1 MDINDT
7 QQWQRPLID
16 DRLTPY
22 IEVDAER
29 LEQNLQHM
37 QRKASAAGVA
47 LRPHIKTH
55 KSVWIAQRQLEYG
68 AQGVTVS
75 KPSAGISFLQGGVHD
90 LLLAYPVL
98 QLPGGA

>member
-47 LRPHIKTH
+47 LRP
-55 KSVWIAQRQLEYG
+55 
-68 AQGVTVS
+68 
-75 KPSAGISFLQGGVHD
+75 ISN
-90 LLLAYPVL
+90 A
-98 QLPGGA
+98 

>member
-1 MDINDT
+1 MDT

-37 QRKASAAGVA
+37 KRKASAAGVA
-47 LRPHIKTH
+47 LRPPYQN
-55 KSVWIAQRQLEYG
+55 A
-68 AQGVTVS
+68 
-75 KPSAGISFLQGGVHD
+75 
-90 LLLAYPVL
+90 
-98 QLPGGA
+98 